1 MPTLNVP
8 ARQPACGLGEA
19 GRGRAVW
26 TGSKKKNHKF
36 EGTLVQ
42 FTLEKKANLLYIR
55 LLATGSTTLEGRHFM
70 KEEYIFYTETV
81 LECPLN
87 KQFSLCPPL
96 PAPMGFRD
104 SLPCPSLQ

>member
-1 MPTLNVP
+1 M
-8 ARQPACGLGEA
+8 
-19 GRGRAVW
+19 
-26 TGSKKKNHKF
+26 
-36 EGTLVQ
+36 Q
-42 FTLEKKANLLYIR
+42 FTLKKKKKANLLYIR

-96 PAPMGFRD
+96 PAPVGFRD
-104 SLPCPSLQ
+104 SLAVPCPSLQ